1 VNSLLKLQQ
10 LDARIYACHARE
22 KEIPKQKT
30 KFLTVRERLSAEL
43 KEREHKVKA
52 LEVEQRSCETDIEQK
67 KAAILKYQQ
76 QLNAVKK
83 NDEYTALLHEIDTV
97 KKGIGQKEERI
108 ITIMVELD
116 EAKARLGEDRKRI
129 AEEQKVLDK
138 QCAEI
143 DAELAEAVK
152 QRLALEAERPSI
164 AKHVS
169 GDLLPKYD
177 RLRKKYASGDVVVPM
192 ANEVCSGCNMLMRP
206 QVVNEILQGHK
217 IHACQHC
224 GRLLYHPDNHTA
236 EAADQHE
243 AASGI
248 EA

>member
-1 VNSLLKLQQ
+1 MNSLLKLQQ
-10 LDARIYACHARE
+10 LDSRIHVCHARE

-30 KFLTVRERLSAEL
+30 KFLTVRDALTAEL
-43 KEREHKVKA
+43 KEREQKVKA
-52 LEVEQRSCETDIEQK
+52 LEVEQRTCESDIEAK

-83 NDEYTALLHEIDTV
+83 NEEYTALLHEIDTV

-108 ITIMVELD
+108 IAIMVELD
-116 EAKARLGEDRKRI
+116 EAKARLVEDRKRI

-152 QRLALEAERPSI
+152 QRQVLEEQRPAI
-164 AKHVS
+164 VKDVA

-177 RLRKKYASGDVVVPM
+177 RLRKKYPSSDVVVPM
-192 ANEVCSGCNMLMRP
+192 AKEVCTGCNMLLRP
-206 QVVNEILQGHK
+206 QVVNEILQGNK
-217 IHACQHC
+217 VHACQHC
-224 GRLLYHPDNHTA
+224 GRLLYHPDNFTE
-236 EAADQHE
+236 EAADQK
-243 AASGI
+243 AASGV